1 MGNSKQDGGF
11 RKDLLTNGAS
21 REKMEMSL
29 RKNDLKKMKGM
40 VAKHLGLGQTTCKN
54 SPGCLQVNGRR
65 RERR

>member
-1 MGNSKQDGGF
+1 MSNSKQDEGF

-29 RKNDLKKMKGM
+29 RKNDEKMKGM

-54 SPGCLQVNGRR
+54 SPGCLQANGRR